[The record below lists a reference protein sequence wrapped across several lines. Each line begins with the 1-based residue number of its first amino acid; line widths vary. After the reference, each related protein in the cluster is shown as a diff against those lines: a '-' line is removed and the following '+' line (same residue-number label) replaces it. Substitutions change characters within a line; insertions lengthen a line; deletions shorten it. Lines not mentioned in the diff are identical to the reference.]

1 MIIINKS
8 GNLKYKYLKFKCTLG
23 KSGIGEK
30 KREGDN
36 VTPKGVYKIINVF
49 YRKDRISKINPKL
62 RPIVIKK
69 NMGWCDDFKS
79 KRYNQLVKLP
89 NKFGHEKLYRNDNL
103 YDIILVLN
111 YNTDPIIKKKG
122 SAIFIHVSKNNN
134 KTKGCIGLKKRDL
147 LLLLNVIN
155 KKQKVIIG

>member
-1 MIIINKS
+1 MIFVSKS
-8 GNLKYKYLKFKCTLG
+8 GFLKYDHLKFKCTLG

-62 RPIVIKK
+62 KPMEIKK

-79 KRYNQLVKLP
+79 KKYNQLVTIP
-89 NKFGHEKLYRNDNL
+89 NKFSHEKLYRDDNL

-111 YNTDPIIKKKG
+111 YNTNPIIKKKG
-122 SAIFIHVSKNNN
+122 SAIFIHISKDNK
-134 KTKGCIGLKKRDL
+134 KTKGCIGLKKYEI
-147 LLLLNVIN
+147 LLLLNVI
-155 KKQKVIIG
+155 KKNQKVKIG

>member
-30 KREGDN
+30 KGEGDN
-36 VTPKGVYKIINVF
+36 ITPKGVYKITSVF
-49 YRKDRISKINPKL
+49 YRKDRVSKINPKL
-62 RPIVIKK
+62 SPIVIKK

-89 NKFGHEKLYRNDNL
+89 NKFGHEELYRNDNL
-103 YDIILVLN
+103 YDIVFTIV
-111 YNTDPIIKKKG
+111 YNIA
-122 SAIFIHVSKNNN
+122 SN
-134 KTKGCIGLKKRDL
+134 TKLKMIGYL
-147 LLLLNVIN
+147 
-155 KKQKVIIG
+155 